1 MLIKAVTKA
10 LIFTMQQ
17 QPPHMGK
24 IPIPT
29 LIKADMEAAGP
40 YAQRHSFSRWSSNL
54 PHNIRNYIMQ
64 ETSWMLPST
73 RDAQAARLPN
83 HPANQPSIIQ
93 LECSYMPRAEQS
105 RAKQRTMQAQIANT
119 SHDIDYSIGRSMN
132 RLWLSLRGSRYDQ
145 KELEPWT
152 RCYYYHGQLWWVTRS
167 CWLVTCLRFKVSV
180 SSRLA
185 WISHGQETF
194 WTQEELC
201 PPITLIKS
209 IAIGMAWRMYGAYW
223 NNLRP
228 VA

>member
-17 QPPHMGK
+17 QPPHMGR

-132 RLWLSLRGSRYDQ
+132 RLWLRLRGTALHTSTS
-145 KELEPWT
+145 WFVW
-152 RCYYYHGQLWWVTRS
+152 CIAS
-167 CWLVTCLRFKVSV
+167 CTIMLYILT
-180 SSRLA
+180 
-185 WISHGQETF
+185 GQESAG
-194 WTQEELC
+194 EEREV
-201 PPITLIKS
+201 T
-209 IAIGMAWRMYGAYW
+209 
-223 NNLRP
+223 
-228 VA
+228 